1 MQGKWLSC
9 RFISFFSSRR
19 HPEQWEQRCVIEMS
33 SKPPKGRGKVDKGI
47 NASIILPVCQFLEM
61 LQEILLPT
69 ATHEAILQPEVPKSK
84 WRTLSP

>member
-61 LQEILLPT
+61 LQEILLPRS
-69 ATHEAILQPEVPKSK
+69 QPLMKPYSNRKSP
-84 WRTLSP
+84 RVNGEL